1 MRLLTIGVA
10 VVASAAATFLAIAQ
24 QNPNTLPA
32 RPASMLRPDA
42 KLMPIDWAEVREA
55 VKNQRLQRAANLK
68 MAIAANAPRPS
79 LPLLLPIEQRIAAA
93 KVNVFPK
100 PDAYAASMRMDDIT
114 IEIHG
119 ERRAIVLAKEDPLAR
134 ISRPKLRMN
143 IAGATV
149 PLAIDKTEGGFDVT
163 FSRFGGA
170 YLVAIE
176 CKNPET
182 DERCTKPDF
191 IKALAERMALA
202 GSEQP

>member
-10 VVASAAATFLAIAQ
+10 VIASSALTLLAIAQ
-24 QNPNTLPA
+24 QIPNNVPA
-32 RPASMLRPDA
+32 KPASVLRPDA
-42 KLMPIDWAEVREA
+42 KLMPIDWTEVREA
-55 VKNQRLQRAANLK
+55 VKNQRLQRAPNLK

-93 KVNVFPK
+93 NVYVFPK

-114 IEIHG
+114 IEVHG
-119 ERRAIVLAKEDPLAR
+119 ERRAIVLSKEDPLAR
-134 ISRPKLRMN
+134 LAQPKLRMS

-149 PLAIDKTEGGFDVT
+149 PLAIDKTEGGFDAA